1 VKSLADTKIDV
12 SDLKSEGGDVV
23 KELAEF
29 IKKKTK
35 AEVETATN
43 EIVVKSEEKAV
54 SRVYLRVLLRKFLHK
69 QELREYY
76 RVLGGKENALMIK
89 EIKVTE
95 EEE

>member
-1 VKSLADTKIDV
+1 LADTKIDV

-29 IKKKTK
+29 IKEKTK